1 MKHKTLKFKDTE
13 SVAAWLNRKSDG
25 IEVLGLT
32 TIPGGLTS
40 VLYRERS
47 EAVTRDD
54 TDFVLNRLEDTLA
67 ERIPR
72 TITLSEFS
80 NSVRNLTRFSEHKL
94 PGLRTYL
101 LNIILNSNK
110 YEITEKGRGYNITLS

>member
-47 EAVTRDD
+47 EAVTHDD
-54 TDFVLNRLEDTLA
+54 TDFVLNRLEDILA

-80 NSVRNLTRFSEHKL
+80 NSVRNLTRFAEHKL